1 MNHPRVKTI
10 KVSFFTFPTTE
21 VSQNQSYPACL
32 QLTSATWH
40 SGELECLSSLCLAVV
55 PKGFNSPTVKEYSTD
70 VKLEIFIPATF
81 S

>member
-10 KVSFFTFPTTE
+10 QVSFFTFPTTE
-21 VSQNQSYPACL
+21 VSQNQSYPARL

-40 SGELECLSSLCLAVV
+40 SGELECLSSLRLAVL
-55 PKGFNSPTVKEYSTD
+55 PKGFNSPAVKEYSTD
-70 VKLEIFIPATF
+70 VKPEIFVPATF